1 MEEILKRL
9 ELIKTCVSLED
20 EELITMQVQKLQ
32 TLAID
37 EKVKQILALIITKR
51 YQYVIQ
57 LIEQYKQDNSGLIL
71 YADPQ
76 IQGLKLELKALENQL
91 QQLSEQKNDYI
102 LEIDQFNLQHNLK
115 LGDILQKFL
124 NLKKTI
130 LQQKILVKETLFK
143 SKKEAYENYK
153 NHVEQTK
160 EQAENLKE
168 ILDAIT
174 DELSDEYYQTYQ
186 QYEEIKES
194 LYQQEQIL
202 DEKRNE
208 AKDAKE
214 ELEEDP
220 INQEY
225 QEAKEDF
232 ESFEQDYKTFIA
244 EDSYDLDKEQQK
256 ALKIAYRKAC
266 WLCHPDIVADDELK
280 EKAHKIMVELNVA
293 KKKNDLTR
301 VQEILTALESGES
314 FGVASDTV
322 DDKEILKAKIAEAK
336 EKIQQFKLAIEEL
349 DASESYQLIQQID
362 DIESYFEELKNQLE
376 EEYQL
381 LEKELNQLKQQPENT
396 MIFNEN
402 SSPMTEDDWQNF
414 LNEPINDDDND
425 KKNYWTEEF

>member
-102 LEIDQFNLQHNLK
+102 LEIDEFNYQYQLK
-115 LGDILQKFL
+115 VAPTVQKFL

-160 EQAENLKE
+160 EHAENLKE
-168 ILDAIT
+168 TLDAIT

-202 DEKRNE
+202 DEKRND

-232 ESFEQDYKTFIA
+232 ESFKQDYKTFIA